1 MKKIGKYKI
10 LGIIG
15 KGGMGIVYK
24 GLDPDIERE
33 VAIKT
38 IRVDTIMEG
47 MEKEE
52 LLTRVIREAK
62 AAGRLHH
69 PNIITIYDV
78 VRDKDLTYIVM
89 QYIEGPSL
97 QSLVESGKSYS
108 PREIIDILKPVADA
122 LDFAHQGGI
131 IHRDI
136 KPANILIDKAGKP
149 FLADFGVARIETS
162 TMTQAGTTV
171 GTLSYMSPEQ
181 VKGQAVDKRSDI
193 FALGVIL
200 YELLTGKKPFG
211 GDNMSTIVYRIV
223 HEEPER
229 ITEINKDLPPAYES
243 VIRRALAKN
252 PDDRYQSCRELIA
265 DFEDPGRMAE
275 ATLAFDFKEKGEG
288 SARLKK
294 RRLAFGLAGALA
306 LAIIVAGGLFLLLSG
321 RSEKNGSLDQNLEAI
336 RREGLDP
343 ATRSA
348 AAPEGIPAAP
358 KDSTGELQ
366 TKVRENFDN
375 KEYAEA
381 IRLAEEILQQDG
393 ENAIAK
399 EYLAK
404 AKAGIIANQIAPL
417 LQSGISSYD
426 SGNYTQ
432 CIADLEKVLKIDRNN
447 KEAQKYIFQAETAVA
462 KPEINALVESHRVAE
477 ENKDLLTV
485 LSHLDSPALAEAQQ
499 AEYKLFFNAYDGIK
513 SIVSKVSVNLS
524 GRSDAT
530 VSFSQLLTAVYKKTG
545 QRKIVFEGRKTWQL
559 KRQKNGWKIS
569 AVRSDS

>member
-10 LGIIG
+10 LGILG

-38 IRVDTIMEG
+38 IRFDTLTDG

-62 AAGRLHH
+62 AAGRLNH

-78 VRDKDLTYIVM
+78 ARDKDLTYIVM
-89 QYIEGPSL
+89 QYIDGSNL
-97 QSLVESGKSYS
+97 QALIESGKAIS
-108 PREIIDILKPVADA
+108 PQEIIDILKPVADA
-122 LDFAHQGGI
+122 LDFAHRGGI
-131 IHRDI
+131 VHRDI
-136 KPANILIDKAGKP
+136 KPANIMIDNTGKP

-181 VKGQAVDKRSDI
+181 VKGQTVDKRSDI

-243 VIRRALAKN
+243 VVRRALAKN
-252 PDDRYQSCRELIA
+252 PEDRYQSCRELIA
-265 DFEDPGRMAE
+265 DLEDPGRMAE
-275 ATLAFDFKEKGEG
+275 ATLAYDFKGEG
-288 SARLKK
+288 AGRPKK
-294 RRLAFGLAGALA
+294 RKLAFVLAGALA
-306 LAIIVAGGLFLLLSG
+306 LIVVAGGIFLLLSG
-321 RSEKNGSLDQNLEAI
+321 GAGKNPGLAQDLETI
-336 RREGLDP
+336 KKEGLNP

-348 AAPEGIPAAP
+348 
-358 KDSTGELQ
+358 STPGGMPVSPTGPSDETL
-366 TKVRENFDN
+366 VRLRENFENQD
-375 KEYAEA
+375 YSEA
-381 IRLAEEILQQDG
+381 VRLAEEVLGQDG

-399 EYLAK
+399 DILNK
-404 AKAGIIANQIAPL
+404 AKAEIVAAQVAPL
-417 LQSGISSYD
+417 LQSGIAGYNH
-426 SGNYTQ
+426 GQYAQ
-432 CIADLEKVLKIDRNN
+432 CIADMEKVLKIDKDN
-447 KEAQKYIFQAETAVA
+447 KDAQKYIFQADSALA
-462 KPEINALVESHRVAE
+462 KPEINALIERHRVAE

-485 LSHLDSPALAEAQQ
+485 LNHMDSPTLAESQQ
-499 AEYKLFFNAYDGIK
+499 AEYKMFFNGYDGIK
-513 SIVSKVSVNLS
+513 SIISKVSINFS
-524 GRSDAT
+524 GRSSAT
-530 VSFSQLLTAVYKKTG
+530 ASFSQLLTAVYKKTG
-545 QRKIVFEGRKTWQL
+545 QRKIVFEGQKTWQM
-559 KRQKNGWKIS
+559 KKQGRDWKIS
-569 AVRSDS
+569 AIR